1 MRLDPEVRK
10 QVEERLKR
18 RVPEPDEPEFYQL
31 LEELRVQDPEV
42 AALLEE
48 GIQFEQVK
56 PPEEEVK
63 VPRLRSGPCCGTWP
77 TGSSAGTTS

>member
-10 QVEERLKR
+10 RVEERLKR
-18 RVPEPDEPEFYQL
+18 RVPEPDEPEFYRL

-48 GIQFEQVK
+48 GIQFEVANHLA
-56 PPEEEVK
+56 P
-63 VPRLRSGPCCGTWP
+63 
-77 TGSSAGTTS
+77 